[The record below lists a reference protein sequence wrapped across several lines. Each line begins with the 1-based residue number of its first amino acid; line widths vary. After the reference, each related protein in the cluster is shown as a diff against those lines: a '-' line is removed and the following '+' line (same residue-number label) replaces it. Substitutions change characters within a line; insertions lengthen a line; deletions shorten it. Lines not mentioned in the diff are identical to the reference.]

1 MKKILVIII
10 ALIFPYMVQ
19 AEEITNK
26 CNITISNSSNEK
38 ITDNNYKTYV
48 NKSKED
54 ILTIECDNDIKN
66 IYIIYHKETTK
77 GKIITNSKKEDIGKN
92 NYLHELIKID
102 GDKNVKLEYE
112 DAYSI
117 ADIYIYGDDDL
128 PEMVQDWETLDTAD
142 LMLFSTHSDD
152 EHIFFAGLLPTYV
165 NEGKKIQVV
174 YFTKHFDNVYRYN
187 ELLNGLWAAGI
198 KYYPVMSEFPDA
210 WSTTKDGALKN
221 LERKG
226 FTLEDAIKFEVTQ
239 IRKYKPYVVVGHDED
254 GEYSHGQHILNTYVL
269 KEAYKLASDES
280 YKADNLKPWQI
291 QKLYLHLYKENP
303 IELNLDT
310 PLDTFNGKT
319 AYEVS
324 KNAYTYHLSQQY
336 TWFTDWINGKNKEF
350 TKATQIKKYSPCKYG
365 LYYSNV
371 GSDINKNN
379 MFENVKETKT
389 IIKEEEKKQ
398 SKDITIKD
406 LQKKSNIPF
415 FVITSIVII
424 LLIILIIKVIKIA
437 KWK

>member
-1 MKKILVIII
+1 MKKILIII
-10 ALIFPYMVQ
+10 AMMFPYMVQ

-26 CNITISNSSNEK
+26 CNITIGNSSNEK

-66 IYIIYHKETTK
+66 IYIIYHKEATK
-77 GKIITNSKKEDIGKN
+77 GKIITNNQKIDVGKN

-102 GDKNVKLEYE
+102 TSKKAIIEYE
-112 DAYSI
+112 NNYSI
-117 ADIYIYGDDDL
+117 ADIYIYNDDNL
-128 PEMVQDWETLDTAD
+128 PEMVQNWETLDTAD

-165 NEGKKIQVV
+165 NEGKKIQIV
-174 YFTKHFDNVYRYN
+174 YFTKHIDNVYRYH

-198 KYYPVMSEFPDA
+198 KYYPVISKFPDA
-210 WSTTKDGALKN
+210 WSTTKDEALKN

-226 FTLEDAIKFEVTQ
+226 FTLEDVIKFEVTQ
-239 IRKYKPYVVVGHDED
+239 IRKYKPYVIVGHDED

-269 KEAYKLASDES
+269 KEAYKLASDKS
-280 YKADNLKPWQI
+280 YEVSALEPWQI

-324 KNAYTYHLSQQY
+324 KKAYTYHLSQQY
-336 TWFTDWINGKNKEF
+336 TWFTDWLNGKNKEF

-371 GSDINKNN
+371 GNDIDKNN
-379 MFENVKETKT
+379 MFENVKDTKT
-389 IIKEEEKKQ
+389 VIKEEQKKQ
-398 SKDITIKD
+398 SKDITIIDIPKKD
-406 LQKKSNIPF
+406 YTLMYILTP
-415 FVITSIVII
+415 IVII
-424 LLIILIIKVIKIA
+424 VLIILVLKVLKIIE
-437 KWK
+437 